1 MSSSDTQA
9 TNRTWELSLYE
20 MNRTPQDVITDSTEI
35 AVSPR
40 SLHSELMSASS
51 RRCAAATRSAP
62 RAARSWCPN
71 ARCERIPNFDM
82 LIAKIYPS
90 RDEYEAHQERVL
102 AKLNRQHSQALAHS
116 IEEGMRMQ
124 ALNRNQRVRKHGG
137 DENNGSS
144 GPATPAATACV
155 SMPSSGATSNSGGS
169 HQVASTATPTMPTSF
184 SGAAAP
190 TASSTVQ
197 QQQLQQQQP
206 QQQQQQLQQ
215 QQQQQLQLQ
224 QQPPPR
230 QTPTPGSCSDA
241 TNQSS
246 TSSVGSSQPRKRPK
260 TQQAATCSNDTESAG
275 GETEE
280 TDAEDGDA
288 ALNSEIELVFKPQP
302 QMMLEDSS
310 AQVRYIKTTANA
322 TVDHLSKYLAM
333 RLALDKFEQD
343 ASAPRSV
350 APFTIYIAVTPG
362 QFTPLPGNMTL
373 DQVNEK
379 YWKVNKPLEM
389 YYAHRKA

>member
-1 MSSSDTQA
+1 MEWVTVRVTTSGSACESA
-9 TNRTWELSLYE
+9 RKYE
-20 MNRTPQDVITDSTEI
+20 QCEF
-35 AVSPR
+35 
-40 SLHSELMSASS
+40 
-51 RRCAAATRSAP
+51 AP
-62 RAARSWCPN
+62 
-71 ARCERIPNFDM
+71 
-82 LIAKIYPS
+82 
-90 RDEYEAHQERVL
+90 
-102 AKLNRQHSQALAHS
+102 
-116 IEEGMRMQ
+116 
-124 ALNRNQRVRKHGG
+124 
-137 DENNGSS
+137 
-144 GPATPAATACV
+144 
-155 SMPSSGATSNSGGS
+155 
-169 HQVASTATPTMPTSF
+169 
-184 SGAAAP
+184 
-190 TASSTVQ
+190 
-197 QQQLQQQQP
+197 
-206 QQQQQQLQQ
+206 
-215 QQQQQLQLQ
+215 
-224 QQPPPR
+224 
-230 QTPTPGSCSDA
+230 
-241 TNQSS
+241 
-246 TSSVGSSQPRKRPK
+246 
-260 TQQAATCSNDTESAG
+260 QAATCSNDTESAG

>member
-1 MSSSDTQA
+1 MVPSV
-9 TNRTWELSLYE
+9 EK
-20 MNRTPQDVITDSTEI
+20 V
-35 AVSPR
+35 PR
-40 SLHSELMSASS
+40 SHRGGRVTLVVDSAVE
-51 RRCAAATRSAP
+51 AGG
-62 RAARSWCPN
+62 
-71 ARCERIPNFDM
+71 
-82 LIAKIYPS
+82 
-90 RDEYEAHQERVL
+90 DE
-102 AKLNRQHSQALAHS
+102 ALAVEVAEESPMLRLLRFS
-116 IEEGMRMQ
+116 IE

-155 SMPSSGATSNSGGS
+155 SVPSSGATSNSGGS
-169 HQVASTATPTMPTSF
+169 HQPDSWPSRHCMKLMTKINDYLMYLSGGLIVDGVLSRVLASTCESARKYEPCEF
-184 SGAAAP
+184 AP
-190 TASSTVQ
+190 
-197 QQQLQQQQP
+197 
-206 QQQQQQLQQ
+206 
-215 QQQQQLQLQ
+215 
-224 QQPPPR
+224 
-230 QTPTPGSCSDA
+230 
-241 TNQSS
+241 
-246 TSSVGSSQPRKRPK
+246 
-260 TQQAATCSNDTESAG
+260 QAATCSNDTESAG